1 MATISTIPQQQKG
14 SVSKIQVPWTDVM
27 KMYKGMSGVDLI
39 EQRASAYHFDQK
51 STIRLYLCGFFFD
64 LMGLVCASMYIVYN
78 MMHPNDLTL
87 LDFKTIV
94 STCFIGR
101 FTSQSRAPPDGKIG

>member
-1 MATISTIPQQQKG
+1 
-14 SVSKIQVPWTDVM
+14 M

-39 EQRASAYHFDQK
+39 DQRAAAYHFDQK
-51 STIRLYLCGFFFD
+51 STIRFICASFFFD

-87 LDFKTIV
+87 LDFKTII

>member
-1 MATISTIPQQQKG
+1 
-14 SVSKIQVPWTDVM
+14 
-27 KMYKGMSGVDLI
+27 MSGVDLI
-39 EQRASAYHFDQK
+39 EQRAAAYHFDQK

-101 FTSQSRAPPDGKIG
+101 FTSPSRAPPDGKIGSESISISYKIFGDDVNTATKREKT